1 MPAPE
6 YCTLEQAWGKDY
18 NPNYASPEP
27 IKPMRTLND
36 GQRQEQGTSQH
47 ALENRNKPLNQLY
60 HPSHLKARTS
70 NRPTQN
76 KNHLNQNN
84 LLFESATGNYF
95 KDIKEYEPYQEVNYK
110 NGCNARPNNP
120 LFPDENHQKLIEP
133 NDRKYFSRTMA
144 PLKDTQGPSNRYF
157 SNSLIQNLR
166 REQETEKKK
175 SFWGKKKE
183 NNPKQPIGLYE
194 NGTGGYFPIS
204 DLGNE
209 SNYFTQAMKS
219 IVNNENNDKCQPLNG
234 YGRNG
239 AFMSLN
245 QRETNDNVSQS
256 QNIIQSSQLSNDQ
269 SNVENFTNTNTEKF
283 ANMETYINHLE
294 KNNDLLRQQITLMKN
309 QQNNNTETR
318 SPKMY
323 IFDLLLYIISG
334 IFIIYILDLFVKML
348 LKGKK

>member
-1 MPAPE
+1 M
-6 YCTLEQAWGKDY
+6 GK
-18 NPNYASPEP
+18 E
-27 IKPMRTLND
+27 
-36 GQRQEQGTSQH
+36 
-47 ALENRNKPLNQLY
+47 
-60 HPSHLKARTS
+60 
-70 NRPTQN
+70 
-76 KNHLNQNN
+76 
-84 LLFESATGNYF
+84 
-95 KDIKEYEPYQEVNYK
+95 
-110 NGCNARPNNP
+110 
-120 LFPDENHQKLIEP
+120 
-133 NDRKYFSRTMA
+133 
-144 PLKDTQGPSNRYF
+144 
-157 SNSLIQNLR
+157 
-166 REQETEKKK
+166 
-175 SFWGKKKE
+175 KE

-245 QRETNDNVSQS
+245 QRETNDNVAQS